1 MGQHF
6 RVAQAILL
14 TLFLWGCGGNPPPAP
29 PRPEPPPPTPAYP
42 ISVHGGTPAT
52 GPGERFNHCERI
64 WCTLHEENFFID
76 HFAENH
82 MGYVLHDAALGDV
95 FVLRWRTGG
104 PDLSRAG
111 RAALFLCG
119 RHVHPWVAA
128 KHGGTSVRHTG
139 FNPTLGYD
147 RAHFQRFG
155 TRLDPC
161 CVNGL
166 GHRFL
171 HSDLG
176 KQFRFHDLAEY
187 RAHPEIGWQK
197 PFAARVR

>member
-1 MGQHF
+1 M
-6 RVAQAILL
+6 RSA
-14 TLFLWGCGGNPPPAP
+14 AP
-29 PRPEPPPPTPAYP
+29 TVPAYP
-42 ISVHGGTPAT
+42 ISAHGGTPAT

-76 HFAENH
+76 HFTDGDH
-82 MGYVLHDAALGDV
+82 RGYVLHDPGHGDV
-95 FVLRWRTGG
+95 FTLRWRTDGL
-104 PDLSRAG
+104 DLSKAS

-119 RHVHPWVAA
+119 RHVHPWIAA
-128 KHGGTSVRHTG
+128 SHGGTFVKHTG
-139 FNPTLGYD
+139 FNSTLGYD
-147 RAHFQRFG
+147 RRHFALYG

-166 GHRFL
+166 GSSFV

-176 KQFRFHDLAEY
+176 RQFRFHDLAEF

-197 PFAARVR
+197 PFAARVY